1 MRPKLGQTVEQ
12 LFYYTVLFFILR
24 EWLKPIIELT
34 SMNYLNVFMAFIAI
48 CFILNVLQVNF
59 VVSAVVKFIFMAAVV
74 TKIYSGHSIVTRD
87 GLSFLFDDVR
97 MNIGALFGFD
107 FAGVTNPLRTVL
119 FFVLLWM
126 LAYLM
131 HYWLTVRM
139 SIFYFLILTIFF
151 IATLNTFTAY
161 DGTSGIVMV
170 LVLGLLVSA
179 ALYLKRMLMQTG
191 EELRGRQYVLYVLP
205 IGLLVIVIGFV
216 AAVLPKAEPQWA
228 DPVPY
233 FKQLTGNGSG
243 SGSLSKVGIG
253 EDDTQLGG
261 AFVGDDTV
269 VYEIEAS
276 EAQYWRVETKDIYT
290 SKGWESSYVDL
301 RDVTFAYPTE
311 EMPVGPMENDEMAKV
326 TSKIDATYILQN
338 YGMHGLQ
345 VPLENATVQYDNG
358 KNRLDAYIGEE
369 KVALEGYEIAYST
382 PEYSYKALKA
392 SVPNTE
398 QVMTQYLTLPNT
410 VPQRVYDLANEL
422 TAIYPNQYDKAKA
435 IERYFKSSGF
445 VYETTNVA
453 IPGEG
458 QDYVDQF
465 LFETKRGYCDNFS
478 TSMVVMLRAIG
489 IEARWVKGYAEGK
502 AVQTLEDGQTLYE
515 IQNNHAHSW
524 VEAYINGVGWMMF
537 EPTIGFSNQIDI
549 DFDMDLNTDLPEEEL
564 LEQEQAQQQKQL
576 EKEQDKAQREEIA
589 KASKGLPKWIWIVGA
604 VLLVLLIAGLIVKRQ
619 TWMPKVEIARQRMS
633 PADVETAYER
643 LLKHLARNG
652 LRKRKDETIREFAV
666 RVDRHKGTNDMT
678 KITEVYER
686 AIYSKDASVSF
697 DEIKESWE
705 NLINSSSG

>member
-1 MRPKLGQTVEQ
+1 MRLKLGQTVEQ
-12 LFYYTVLFFILR
+12 LFYYVVLFLILR

-34 SMNYLNVFMAFIAI
+34 SMSYLNMFMAFIAI
-48 CFILNVLQVNF
+48 CFLLNVLQVNF
-59 VVSAVVKFIFMAAVV
+59 VVSAVVKIIYIVAAV
-74 TKIYSGHSIVTRD
+74 TRIYSGHWVVTKE
-87 GLSFLFDDVR
+87 GMNFLFDDLR
-97 MNIGALFGFD
+97 INIGAIFGFD
-107 FAGVTNPLRTVL
+107 FAAVTNPFRTVL

-151 IATLNTFTAY
+151 IATLNTFTEY
-161 DGTSGIVMV
+161 DGTKGIILV
-170 LVLGLLVSA
+170 LVLGLLMSA

-191 EELRGRQYVLYVLP
+191 EEISGRQYATHILP

-216 AAVLPKAEPQWA
+216 AILLPKAEPQWD

-233 FKQLTGNGSG
+233 FKSLTGAGGGNVVST
-243 SGSLSKVGIG
+243 VGIG
-253 EDDTQLGG
+253 EDDTALGG
-261 AFVGDDTV
+261 AFVGDNTV
-269 VYEIEAS
+269 VFEIEAS
-276 EAQYWRVETKDIYT
+276 KPQYWRVETKSIYT
-290 SKGWESSYVDL
+290 SKGWEALDL
-301 RDVTFAYPTE
+301 GMTDVTFGYPA
-311 EMPVGPMENDEMAKV
+311 EMPVGPVEDDEMAKV

-345 VPLENATVQYDNG
+345 LPLDNASAIYDKG
-358 KNRLDAYIGEE
+358 KGRLDSYVGGE
-369 KVALEGYEIAYST
+369 KVSLESYEIAYSSPKYSYTALKNST
-382 PEYSYKALKA
+382 PEPMVLDASYLQL
-392 SVPNTE
+392 PE
-398 QVMTQYLTLPNT
+398 TL
-410 VPQRVYDLANEL
+410 PQRVYDLADEITLN
-422 TAIYPNQYDKAKA
+422 YPNEYDKAKA

-453 IPGEG
+453 IPTEE

-489 IEARWVKGYAEGK
+489 IEARWVKGYAEGNE
-502 AVQTLEDGQTLYE
+502 VRQLENGMHVYE
-515 IQNNHAHSW
+515 IENNHAHSW
-524 VEAYINGVGWMMF
+524 VEAYIDGVGWMMF

-549 DFDMDLNTDLPEEEL
+549 DFDMELNTDIPEEEIKK
-564 LEQEQAQQQKQL
+564 QEQAQQQKQL
-576 EKEQDKAQREEIA
+576 EKEQDQAQREQIK
-589 KASKGLPKWIWIVGA
+589 KASKELPAWIWGVGLA
-604 VLLVLLIAGLIVKRQ
+604 VLLVLIVVAFMKRQ
-619 TWMPKVEIARQRMS
+619 KWMPKVEIARQRMS

-666 RVDRHKGTNDMT
+666 RVDRYTGTDDMT

-686 AIYSKDASVSF
+686 AIYSKNASVSF